1 MGKDKLTA
9 KQKKFTAK
17 QQKFIDLYEGNG
29 TKAARDSGYSGTDK
43 ALSVIANGLLGN
55 ARIVDAIKA
64 RQVKSPESKELG
76 KRIASREE
84 RQAFWT
90 KILEDE
96 KKEMKDRLKAS
107 ELLGRSEADF
117 TEVVKHTG
125 DLYDKVAA
133 ARKRVG
139 KA

>member
-1 MGKDKLTA
+1 MAKDK
-9 KQKKFTAK
+9 FTVK

-29 TKAARDSGYSGTDK
+29 TRAAREAGYTGDDNTLAVAAK
-43 ALSVIANGLLGN
+43 KLLRNGKIL
-55 ARIVDAIKA
+55 AAIKE
-64 RQVKSPESKELG
+64 REVKSPEGKATA
-76 KRIASREE
+76 KRIASRED

-90 KILEDE
+90 QILEDE

-125 DLYDKVAA
+125 DLYEKVAK
-133 ARKRVG
+133 ARARVG
-139 KA
+139 KK